1 MDLPWVMSHSAAA
14 PLHCWEPAEWA
25 ARGSQA
31 VVGELQRRAGVWVP
45 LTLEGSRGSRK
56 VLVAMISASQAGG
69 GKHLVGM
76 CQGMWP
82 LRWHASR

>member
-31 VVGELQRRAGVWVP
+31 VVGDLQRRVGVWVP

-56 VLVAMISASQAGG
+56 VLVTMISASAGG
-69 GKHLVGM
+69 SGKQEG
-76 CQGMWP
+76 QTPGAG
-82 LRWHASR
+82 ASSVSPGPA